1 MGQYLF
7 IRHGESDINV
17 YGILSDSTENNSL
30 TERGIKQARR
40 TGEQLK
46 GVRFD
51 GIVSSPVRRA
61 YETAKIISEYV
72 NLDVIRDD
80 RLREVK
86 LGKANGHNIN
96 EFMEE
101 LYPNSHI
108 TGKIREELE
117 MEGWEH
123 LISRIVSCMDDYNGK
138 YIFVSHSDPIRAAIA
153 YTLNMDE
160 GDTYGITV
168 KNASITGIDT
178 DKKKVLCIGSINLD
192 DKIKS
197 LFK

>member
-178 DKKKVLCIGSINLD
+178 DKKKLLCIGSINLD

>member
-1 MGQYLF
+1 MGYYLF

-17 YGILSDSTENNSL
+17 RGILSDSTENNNL
-30 TERGIKQARR
+30 TEKGIKQVKR

-46 GVRFD
+46 SLKFD

-61 YETAKIISEYV
+61 YETAKIISNHV
-72 NLDVIRDD
+72 NLDIIKDD
-80 RLREVK
+80 RLREIN

-96 EFMEE
+96 EFIEE

-108 TGKIREELE
+108 TGKIRKELE
-117 MEGWEH
+117 MEGWDH
-123 LISRIVSCMDDYNGK
+123 LISRVESCMNDYQGK

-153 YTLNMDE
+153 HTLNMGE
-160 GDTYGITV
+160 GDTYGITL
-168 KNASITGIDT
+168 KNASITCIDAARN
-178 DKKKVLCIGSINLD
+178 KLLCIGAINLD
-192 DKIKS
+192 EKIKS

>member
-101 LYPNSHI
+101 LYPKSHI

-178 DKKKVLCIGSINLD
+178 DKKKLLCIGSINLD